1 MIAADEVLDLTLTAR
16 DLFLAMIPDQAWL
29 DQKVAAGEIRMI
41 PDEGAA
47 SCKA

>member
-1 MIAADEVLDLTLTAR
+1 MNNEPLELTPTAR
-16 DLFLAMIPDQAWL
+16 DLFLAMIPDRAWL
-29 DQKVAAGEIRMI
+29 DQKVAIGEIRMI

>member
-1 MIAADEVLDLTLTAR
+1 MTNEPLELTPTAR
-16 DLFLAMIPDQAWL
+16 DMFLAMISDRAWL
-29 DQKVAAGEIRMI
+29 DQMIASGEIRMI